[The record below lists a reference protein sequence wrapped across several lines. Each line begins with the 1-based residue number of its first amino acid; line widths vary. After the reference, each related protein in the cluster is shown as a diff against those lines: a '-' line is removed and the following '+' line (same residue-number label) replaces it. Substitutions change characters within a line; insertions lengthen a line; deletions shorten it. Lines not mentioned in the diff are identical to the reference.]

1 MATAEFI
8 DLVQQTLELDG
19 TFSLLRAQLR
29 ASVQK
34 VIEGKAP
41 VKSSNEAYQTF
52 VERDDGKQALLLVR
66 DLLESLS
73 LTQTLQTFDAETG
86 LVISIYMHPPI
97 CLLIVII
104 HPFCFQQNKQGR
116 ATLAAEL
123 GLPSGSSEPLLT
135 QVLRGKRYE

>member
-34 VIEGKAP
+34 VVEGRAP
-41 VKSSNEAYQTF
+41 LKSNETF
-52 VERDDGKQALLLVR
+52 SAFAETDDGKQALLLVR
-66 DLLESLS
+66 DLLESLA

-86 LVISIYMHPPI
+86 MVSLITLYSHYIADSSFIFISA
-97 CLLIVII
+97 
-104 HPFCFQQNKQGR
+104 K
-116 ATLAAEL
+116 
-123 GLPSGSSEPLLT
+123 
-135 QVLRGKRYE
+135 